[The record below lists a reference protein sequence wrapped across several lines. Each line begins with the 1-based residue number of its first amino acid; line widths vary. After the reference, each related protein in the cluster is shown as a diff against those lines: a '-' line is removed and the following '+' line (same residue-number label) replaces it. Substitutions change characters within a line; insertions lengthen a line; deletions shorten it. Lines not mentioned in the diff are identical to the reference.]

1 MIVTCFSLFI
11 YTDKINRAAVF
22 LLNPLGMKK
31 VIINFSSSFVK
42 SFLWDLNNQS
52 GVLYVEI

>member
-22 LLNPLGMKK
+22 LLNLLGMKK

-52 GVLYVEI
+52 GVLYVDI